1 MNRILSRTLC
11 LLTLAMTGGSVIQAQ
26 NAGRTIKSVTDI
38 SVQCPVGTAPRLP
51 WRVWVTYSDGTS
63 QWRQTRWDNAAAQS
77 EKNQADA
84 QQHAVGSSY
93 TVSGNILGD
102 NTSEGGFPIEAKV
115 NVVGGTYSAPSA
127 TPVAQTFSLA
137 DVSIDGDNRLTH
149 NRDLDIRNLLSLDVS
164 QQLYNYRDTYG
175 LPTEGY
181 TESDGWDSPT
191 TKLKGHG
198 TGHYLSALAFAFAS
212 ATDPAQK
219 AQLRTIITR
228 MVNELRE
235 CQERTFVYDKKLGRY
250 FEARDVAA
258 SEKEMQAMQGTW
270 KAFDEYKKDY
280 KHYGYGYLNAIP
292 AQHAI
297 LIEKYAPYN
306 NEEWVWAPYYTIHKQ
321 LAGLIDV
328 ATYID
333 DPAVAAKAKLIAKDM
348 GLWVWNRLHYR
359 TYVSKEGTQ
368 AQRRAKPGNR
378 YEMWNIYIAGEVGG
392 MEESLA
398 RLSEMATDPTEKAHL
413 LEAATYF
420 DHDILFDALS
430 KNIDDIR
437 TRHANQHI
445 PMIVGA
451 LRTYLS
457 NGNPYYYNLAYNFW
471 NLIQGRYRYAPGGVG
486 NGEMF
491 RQPYTQITSMVS
503 QGDPTL
509 NETCCAYNMAKL
521 TKDLNCL
528 QPENAALM
536 DYYERT
542 LYNQIV
548 GSVNPYQYGVCYQY
562 AVGLNAD
569 KPFGSETPQSTC
581 CGGTGSENHVKY
593 QEATYFHN
601 SNTLWV
607 ALYMPT
613 TLHWRDKG
621 VTLQQ
626 ECAWPADHSTL
637 RVTEGEGDFALKL
650 RVPAWATADFDVK
663 LNGQSIADSY
673 QPSSYV
679 EIPSRHWTVNDVVEI
694 VMPFAPYLDFGPD
707 KLENQTAKDGSSI
720 LEPAWMGTLM
730 YGPLAMTAT
739 DVDNWEDATLDI
751 DSYLATVETQEPT
764 ADSGVDRHLY
774 RLRLDGKTFEPDYY
788 RNEKTTHYFR
798 LNLIAD
804 PSEQLKNLLRERIDE
819 TTAYPQKNYSKK
831 SFKALQQA
839 VANANTAIQA
849 TSLTPEET
857 NKLSA
862 AIEQA
867 VADLQAKR
875 YDTSALQQAI
885 DAVSDLNVADYT
897 WDSYENLTAK
907 TEQAKATIAD
917 THTAQ
922 TTLDRLT
929 KELNDAAKSLVKADA
944 VNRTKLTEALQLAQ
958 ERIDTQ
964 TRWNAMETKVPEFAP
979 WAPNGFKRMQQ
990 TLSEVKRVNE
1000 NRDKNFNQKEVDA
1013 AAAQLNAVL
1022 NGMRP
1027 GNLAEPEDLYP
1038 LFRLMRR
1045 TSQLDDTKEKQ
1056 ETLDYV
1062 QMVIK
1067 YVQDGSGTHDM
1078 IKKASDQ
1085 LRKLTGAE

>member
-1 MNRILSRTLC
+1 MNHSFPK
-11 LLTLAMTGGSVIQAQ
+11 TLALFALSLAWSGAMEAQ
-26 NAGRTIKSVTDI
+26 NAGRTIKKVADI
-38 SVQCPVGTAPRLP
+38 SVTTPKGCAPQLP
-51 WRVWVTYSDGTS
+51 WRVWVTYNDGTGE
-63 QWRQTRWDNAAAQS
+63 WRQTRWDNSTPQV
-77 EKNQADA
+77 EKAEAYEQDY
-84 QQHAVGSSY
+84 GSY
-93 TVSGNILGD
+93 TVAGHILGD
-102 NTSEGGFPIEAKV
+102 NTTAAGYPIEAHV
-115 NVVGGTYSAPSA
+115 TVGAEAAACPSPK
-127 TPVAQTFSLA
+127 PVAATFPLG
-137 DVSIDGDNRLTH
+137 DVRLDGDNRLTH
-149 NRDLDIRNLLSLDVS
+149 NRDLDIRNLLALDVS

-198 TGHYLSALAFAFAS
+198 TGHYLSAMAMAFAS
-212 ATDPAQK
+212 ATDPVQK
-219 AQLRTIITR
+219 SRLRANLTRII
-228 MVNELRE
+228 NEMRE
-235 CQERTFVYDKKLGRY
+235 CQERTFVYDKKLKRY

-258 SEKEMQAMQGTW
+258 TEAEMQAMQGTW
-270 KAFDEYKKDY
+270 EAFDQYKKDY
-280 KHYGYGYLNAIP
+280 RHYGYGYLNAIP

-333 DPAVAAKAKLIAKDM
+333 DKDVADKALLIAKDM

-398 RLSEMATDPTEKAHL
+398 RLSEMVADPTEKAHL

-420 DHDILFDALS
+420 DHDILFDALQR
-430 KNIDDIR
+430 NIDDIR

-457 NGNPYYYNLAYNFW
+457 NGNPYYFHLSNNFW
-471 NLIQGRYRYAPGGVG
+471 HFIQGRYRYAPGGVG

-528 QPENAALM
+528 MPDSAALM

-581 CGGTGSENHVKY
+581 CGGTGAENHVKY
-593 QEATYFHN
+593 QEAAYFH
-601 SNTLWV
+601 SDNTLWV

-613 TLHWRDKG
+613 TLTWRDKG
-621 VTLQQ
+621 VTLRQ
-626 ECAWPADHSTL
+626 ECAWPADRSTL
-637 RVTEGEGDFALKL
+637 RVTEGEADFALKL
-650 RVPAWATADFDVK
+650 RVPAWATRGFDVK
-663 LNGQSIADSY
+663 VNGQSVAASY
-673 QPSSYV
+673 RPSSYV
-679 EIPSRHWTVNDVVEI
+679 EIPSRHWTASDVVEI
-694 VMPFAPYLDFGPD
+694 VMPFAAYLDFGPD
-707 KLENQTAKDGSSI
+707 KLENQTAKDGTSV

-739 DVDNWEDATLDI
+739 GVDNWEDATLNI
-751 DSYLATVETQEPT
+751 DSYLATVEAAEPT
-764 ADSGVDRHLY
+764 AESGVDGHIY
-774 RLRLDGKTFEPDYY
+774 RLRLDGKTFEPDYF

-798 LNLIAD
+798 VNLIAD
-804 PSEQLKNLLRERIDE
+804 PSEQLKSLLRERVDQAS
-819 TTAYPQKNYSKK
+819 AYQKKNYSKK
-831 SFKALQQA
+831 SYKALQQA
-839 VANANTAIQA
+839 VAQANEAIA
-849 TSLTPEET
+849 AASLTPEQT
-857 NKLSA
+857 NALSE
-862 AIEQA
+862 AIDRA
-867 VADLQAKR
+867 VGGLQATR
-875 YDTSALQQAI
+875 HDTAALQQAA
-885 DAVSDLNVADYT
+885 DAVSDLNEADYT
-897 WDSYENLTAK
+897 WDSYATLAEKTA
-907 TEQAKATIAD
+907 QAKALLAD
-917 THTAQ
+917 AQ
-922 TTLDRLT
+922 AGQQEVDALT
-929 KELNDAAKSLVKADA
+929 RELSLAAQSLVKMDDVDHA
-944 VNRTKLTEALQLAQ
+944 KLNAALQLAQ
-958 ERIDTQ
+958 ERVEAQTQ
-964 TRWNAMETKVPEFAP
+964 WNALETKVPEFAP
-979 WAPNGFKRMQQ
+979 WAPHGFQRMQTALGEAQ
-990 TLSEVKRVNE
+990 AVGD
-1000 NRDKNFNQKEVDA
+1000 NRAKNHNQKEVDA

-1045 TSQLDDTKEKQ
+1045 TSQLDDTPQKQ
-1056 ETLDYV
+1056 ETLDYA

-1078 IKKASDQ
+1078 IKKAADQ
-1085 LRKLTGAE
+1085 LRQLTGAE